1 VYTRREGVVV
11 VEEEVVEEEAVA
23 SLPPEAVAS
32 LSPRYLSDL
41 LPTHLLNRMLL
52 YADACQLVELQRTSK
67 KMRTQADKM
76 YRSSQWRC
84 EQLRGREWS
93 WDSSTD
99 PGVQQGVLLPPRGAG
114 TRARLTASIES
125 VKDTSC
131 ESRRLFATLIVEE
144 ELVGW
149 DKLPRSSDS
158 SDDESDDDGGDN
170 NARVYDPYKHS
181 KKWRGQYCGNVVWGP
196 DKQTNA
202 VFEDDDENVFE
213 SFSFHVR
220 LTEVERIGVAKRYRT
235 RMEVSEEMVFVVDY
249 DGELHARLPFD
260 AENGSTSKF
269 LDWSLGVDCESERRE
284 RTRLALEE
292 VGREG
297 GEAGEGWEEDWA
309 TMDSWKAAGTGEE
322 WGDEEEDDSWAN
334 FDDDE

>member
-1 VYTRREGVVV
+1 
-11 VEEEVVEEEAVA
+11 
-23 SLPPEAVAS
+23 
-32 LSPRYLSDL
+32 
-41 LPTHLLNRMLL
+41 MQ
-52 YADACQLVELQRTSK
+52 C
-67 KMRTQADKM
+67 
-76 YRSSQWRC
+76 
-84 EQLRGREWS
+84 
-93 WDSSTD
+93 
-99 PGVQQGVLLPPRGAG
+99 
-114 TRARLTASIES
+114 
-125 VKDTSC
+125 
-131 ESRRLFATLIVEE
+131 
-144 ELVGW
+144 
-149 DKLPRSSDS
+149 
-158 SDDESDDDGGDN
+158 
-170 NARVYDPYKHS
+170 
-181 KKWRGQYCGNVVWGP
+181 
-196 DKQTNA
+196 

-309 TMDSWKAAGTGEE
+309 TMDSWKAAGAGED